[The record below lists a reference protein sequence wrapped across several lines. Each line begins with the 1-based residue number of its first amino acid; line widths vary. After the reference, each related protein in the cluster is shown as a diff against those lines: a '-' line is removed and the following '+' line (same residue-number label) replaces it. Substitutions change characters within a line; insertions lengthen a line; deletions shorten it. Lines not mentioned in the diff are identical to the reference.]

1 MLTLDVSPK
10 LGINNS
16 TMEIIDVK
24 ACTLHLEHSLLA
36 ISKWEA
42 KHHKIFL
49 GDEKRTIPE
58 LKSYA
63 KCMCLDKNIDDAV
76 FSTLGPK
83 EFEKIL
89 AYIEDPMTA
98 TTFGGQNDEDKEAE
112 EKMSSELLYYY
123 MFRNDIPI
131 ACEKWHIN
139 RLLTLLR
146 ICGVKDN
153 TGNKPK
159 KSQSQLLQKYASM
172 HAARKKAKK

>member
-1 MLTLDVSPK
+1 MLTLEVLPK
-10 LGINNS
+10 LGVNNS
-16 TMEIIDVK
+16 TMELVEVK

-49 GDEKRTIPE
+49 GDEKRTMPE

-63 KCMCLDKNIDDAV
+63 KCMCLDKNVDDAV
-76 FSTLGPK
+76 FSTLSPK
-83 EFEKIL
+83 EFEQIL

-98 TTFGGQNDEDKEAE
+98 TTFGPSDDDNVKDTET
-112 EKMSSELLYYY
+112 MSSELLYYY

-131 ACEKWHIN
+131 SCEKWHIN

-146 ICGVKDN
+146 ICGIKDKVS
-153 TGNKPK
+153 GKPK
-159 KSQSQLLQKYASM
+159 KSQSQLLQKYAAM